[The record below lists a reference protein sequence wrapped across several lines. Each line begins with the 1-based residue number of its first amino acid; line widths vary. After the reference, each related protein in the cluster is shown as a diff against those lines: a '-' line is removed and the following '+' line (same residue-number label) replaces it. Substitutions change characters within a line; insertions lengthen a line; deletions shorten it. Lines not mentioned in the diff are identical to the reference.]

1 MAKARDRIE
10 DAKPYVKR
18 AIQDE
23 ELRDNLRSAFAT
35 ARDVYDELIANR
47 GVTGVATKVASDKEI
62 QDQLRSAIDDLR
74 SAANR
79 IQGNEAH
86 KARNSTLLLAGIALW
101 ILFNP
106 LTGPETRRWLKDKI
120 FGEDEEFG
128 YGSSSGNGSSGRL
141 ARVRNP
147 SVRATWPS
155 VPWARTDI
163 ARCSEPGSSP
173 LAAEMSETCSTIA
186 AGFGAGSA
194 IPVFASQ
201 LATFEKRTSWRC
213 FHASR

>member
-1 MAKARDRIE
+1 MHKAKDRVS
-10 DAKPYVKR
+10 DVKPYVKR

-35 ARDVYDELIANR
+35 ARDVYDELIGKR
-47 GVTGVATKVASDKEI
+47 GVTGVATKVAGDKEI

-79 IQGNEAH
+79 VQGGESH
-86 KARNSTLLLAGIALW
+86 KSRNSTLLLAGIALG

-128 YGSSSGNGSSGRL
+128 YGDSSGNSS
-141 ARVRNP
+141 
-147 SVRATWPS
+147 
-155 VPWARTDI
+155 
-163 ARCSEPGSSP
+163 
-173 LAAEMSETCSTIA
+173 
-186 AGFGAGSA
+186 
-194 IPVFASQ
+194 
-201 LATFEKRTSWRC
+201 
-213 FHASR
+213 